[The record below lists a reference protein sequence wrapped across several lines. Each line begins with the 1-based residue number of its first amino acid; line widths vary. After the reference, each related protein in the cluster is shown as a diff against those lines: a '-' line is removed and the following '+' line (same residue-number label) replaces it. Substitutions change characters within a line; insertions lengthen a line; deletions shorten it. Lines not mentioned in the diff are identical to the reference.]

1 MLTKHEIERQDRE
14 IKLLGVEAQE
24 KLKSAKVAIVGLGG
38 LGCPVAYYLA
48 AAGVGTLL
56 LIDCEKPE
64 LSNLDRQILYW
75 EEEVGK
81 DSKVNL
87 AKRKLE
93 HFNSHIKVETSD
105 ERLSEE
111 NVIEVLKEVD
121 VVVDCVDNF
130 ETRYI
135 IDRYCQKAK
144 VPLVH
149 GGVNGLYGEVTTIIP
164 EETQSLED
172 IFSGV
177 KDTDNEKM
185 PIFGSLAGIVGTIEA
200 AEVVKII
207 TNCGNLLTNKLLIV
221 DLARDSFETIELSK
235 PLHKK

>member
-1 MLTKHEIERQDRE
+1 MLTEHEIERQDRE

-56 LIDCEKPE
+56 LIDCERPE

-87 AKRKLE
+87 AKWKLE
-93 HFNSHIKVETSD
+93 HFNSHIKVEISD
-105 ERLSEE
+105 EKLSEE
-111 NVIEVLKEVD
+111 NVTEVLKEVD

-149 GGVNGLYGEVTTIIP
+149 GGVNGLYGEVTTIVP

-172 IFSGV
+172 IFLGI

-207 TNCGNLLTNKLLIV
+207 THCGNLLTNKLLIV
-221 DLARDSFETIELSK
+221 DLARDSFETIELSE